1 VTQPRRQPPKRGTL
15 AAVVFSLAAHVLI
28 VAALL
33 AAHASPPKEPD
44 TTPMTASLVDGKI
57 LASAVSPPAPAQPAP
72 AQSPPRKTIARPAR
86 TPRAIDP
93 LPEDDEPEEEA
104 PPQLSDAQLAGA
116 MTADSGPAGA
126 ADSGPKGH
134 NCNMARLLQSA
145 LRKDPLVQGAVAG
158 TAGKPIMVW
167 NGDWVRSSSQDGKGL
182 AAVREAITWEI
193 GFAPEACRVAPVH
206 GLVLISLNDR
216 PGAARLVVGSRD
228 WRWSDLL
235 LLRTAPSSLR

>member
-1 VTQPRRQPPKRGTL
+1 MERAGRPPPKRGAL
-15 AAVVFSLAAHVLI
+15 AAVLFSITAHAVILAAFLVTR
-28 VAALL
+28 
-33 AAHASPPKEPD
+33 ASPPKEPD
-44 TTPMTASLVDGKI
+44 TTPMTASLVDGRI

-72 AQSPPRKTIARPAR
+72 AKSPPRKTVARPAR
-86 TPRAIDP
+86 TPRAINP
-93 LPEDDEPEEEA
+93 LPEDDTPEEA

-193 GFAPEACRVAPVH
+193 GFAPEACRAAPVH
-206 GLVLISLNDR
+206 GLVLISLNDA
-216 PGAARLVVGSRD
+216 PGSARLVVGSRD

-235 LLRTAPSSLR
+235 MLRTAPSSQR